1 MSSHAFDAG
10 SVKRSTWIAGGGAV
24 VLLIS
29 VFLSWWKVTAT
40 ALGITISGSANGW
53 DTGALGKLV
62 FLVALVAIALVLV
75 DHMQVDVTQLPI
87 PVSLA
92 LLGCGAL
99 SVLLVLLRF
108 IDTPSHVDWA
118 WGLYLALIASLVLTY
133 GGWLKL
139 QEE

>member
-1 MSSHAFDAG
+1 MSSQAFDAS

-29 VFLSWWKVTAT
+29 VFFSWWKVTAT

-62 FLVALVAIALVLV
+62 FLVALVAIALVLI
-75 DHMQVDVTQLPI
+75 DHMQVDVTQMPI

-118 WGLYLALIASLVLTY
+118 WGLYLALIAALVLTY